1 MQAPHEGLL
10 QPNQRAP
17 WPDLSA
23 MGVAGELQ
31 IDAKKGGLVDGD
43 GLMGQQH
50 DGARPITPGEGE
62 RNVLPRT
69 VLGKPCGSVI
79 GNARQIETRLLGTD
93 GDLLIAQDT
102 QAHPL
107 HLSHPAPSA
116 SGRVILVITGD
127 EEDVVAGPEVAE
139 RSKGWS

>member
-50 DGARPITPGEGE
+50 DGARPITPGL
-62 RNVLPRT
+62 NIDSMITLPACFNGQCY
-69 VLGKPCGSVI
+69 LSCGPGSPCPYAQRCVTFDTSV
-79 GNARQIETRLLGTD
+79 G
-93 GDLLIAQDT
+93 LISLCTPT
-102 QAHPL
+102 Q
-107 HLSHPAPSA
+107 
-116 SGRVILVITGD
+116 
-127 EEDVVAGPEVAE
+127 
-139 RSKGWS
+139 